1 MEVRLTNVIEK
12 FPIIFNLLC
21 DLMKHQLLATSAV
34 VFTSV
39 SKPELTVW
47 RHPFLKKTHKLP

>member
-1 MEVRLTNVIEK
+1 MEVCLVIEK
-12 FPIIFNLLC
+12 FPIHFNLLC

-34 VFTSV
+34 ILISV

-47 RHPFLKKTHKLP
+47 RHPFLKQTHKLP